1 MKIILFTA
9 SIFFTSIVYSQQY
22 LKTTEYKND
31 KKRRDLFYTNE
42 MVLVKEIYYNL
53 YQQITNE
60 ITYDSLENVIRFKS
74 FDNSNLELDVDFKKG
89 EYNYPKRNL
98 KLKFK
103 DDYVF
108 NGIQQGDKIIVNYV
122 NGKKNGAL
130 IQTDSAITG
139 RKMIQNQGLD
149 TRYLKFNLL
158 KYYNDT
164 YLDDNYQ
171 LFKGVKLNFKDNL
184 LHGKQNSF
192 YFNGKIKFLSN
203 YNNGLIAKHE
213 SFDDNGN
220 ILSKI
225 ISDSFNVINKPIIK
239 NGILFKFKENS
250 YLINPLLSETGN
262 IIKENLIDEDWSS
275 KFRSNDPFFK
285 LIERSNL
292 KVVNYIS
299 QIKDI
304 NNGVIEI
311 KNSKELKKIFDDN
324 KFIAEDPNILRIIF
338 SIPLFEIKRIDFN
351 KEEEFVELNKF
362 KNEDNSIIENYNK
375 VLESFDKSYNK
386 VYNRILFLMDPKDYE
401 LDNSGKASYSVRNL
415 SKMYDGYDEN
425 IKNKKNKEYLQ
436 SIIRKSIYNVIQYQ
450 NHLNNYIDPY
460 ETDLFGFRYKHNK
473 MRIYY
478 SYDEAK
484 MEGYRCSGD
493 CSFDKADENLSIEI
507 LNNENN
513 STKYSIQIF
522 RESKIVFIDYLN
534 RRKYIQYFDI
544 DGVTIRLNEIEL

>member
-1 MKIILFTA
+1 MKIILFIA
-9 SIFFTSIVYSQQY
+9 SIFFTSMVYSQQF

-42 MVLVKEIYYNL
+42 MTLVKEIYYDLN
-53 YQQITNE
+53 QQITNE
-60 ITYDSLENVIRFKS
+60 ITYDSLENITRFKS

-98 KLKFK
+98 RLKFK
-103 DDYVF
+103 DNYVF

-122 NGKKNGAL
+122 NGKKNGVL
-130 IQTDSAITG
+130 IQTDSAISG
-139 RKMIQNQGLD
+139 RKIIQTQRLD
-149 TRYLKFNLL
+149 TRYLKFNIF

-203 YNNGLIAKHE
+203 YNNGLIVKHE
-213 SFDDNGN
+213 SFDNNGN

-225 ISDSFNVINKPIIK
+225 ISDSFNVIIKPIIK
-239 NGILFKFKENS
+239 NGIMFKFKDS
-250 YLINPLLSETGN
+250 AYLINPLLSETGN
-262 IIKENLIDEDWSS
+262 IVKENLIDEEWSS
-275 KFRSNDPFFK
+275 KYRSNDSFFELLEK
-285 LIERSNL
+285 SNL
-292 KVVNYIS
+292 EIVDYIS

-304 NNGVIEI
+304 DNGVLGI
-311 KNSKELKKIFDDN
+311 KNSKELKKIFDAN
-324 KFIAEDPNILRIIF
+324 KFIAEDPNTLRMIF
-338 SIPLFEIKRIDFN
+338 SIPLFNIKRIDFN

-362 KNEDNSIIENYNK
+362 KTADNSIIESYNK
-375 VLESFDKSYNK
+375 VLESFDKSYKK

-401 LDNSGKASYSVRNL
+401 DDNANKASYSVRRL
-415 SKMYDGYDEN
+415 SKMYDGYDQN
-425 IKNKKNKEYLQ
+425 IKIKKNKEYLQ

-450 NHLNNYIDPY
+450 NNLNNYIDPY

-478 SYDEAK
+478 SNNEAQN
-484 MEGYRCSGD
+484 EGYGCSGD
-493 CSFDKADENLSIEI
+493 CGFDRADENLSIEI
-507 LNNENN
+507 LNDENN

-522 RESKIVFIDYLN
+522 RESKIIFIDYLN
-534 RRKYIQYFDI
+534 RRKYMQYFDN
-544 DGVTIRLNEIEL
+544 DGVTIRLKEIEL